1 MGAFDFMG
9 GANAQGQFQMNPNF
23 LQFLAQ
29 MGSGFG
35 SGKGAGAAIGD
46 ATSASLRA
54 QAMQGVG
61 GQVFPQLMQ
70 SPTPQGTVGPDENVT
85 TIKETADG
93 QTVTRTSKIPSAQNL
108 STFGTSVPPESMA
121 SNSGGVSDQS
131 PFWQALLNLQK

>member
-70 SPTPQGTVGPDENVT
+70 PPTPLGQEGPNKVRTLIE
-85 TIKETADG
+85 ETADG
-93 QTVTRTSKIPSAQNL
+93 QKVTRTSEIPSAKQN
-108 STFGTSVPPESMA
+108 STYGTSVPPESVA
-121 SNSGGVSDQS
+121 STSGGVSDQS

>member
-29 MGSGFG
+29 MGSG
-35 SGKGAGAAIGD
+35 KGAGAAIGD
-46 ATSASLRA
+46 ATSAALRA

-70 SPTPQGTVGPDENVT
+70 SPTAPSQEGPDRTKTLIE
-85 TIKETADG
+85 ETADG
-93 QTVTRTSKIPSAQNL
+93 QKITRTSEIPS
-108 STFGTSVPPESMA
+108 TSKRKAYMANVAPESMA
-121 SNSGGVSDQS
+121 SVSASTEGGVSDQS